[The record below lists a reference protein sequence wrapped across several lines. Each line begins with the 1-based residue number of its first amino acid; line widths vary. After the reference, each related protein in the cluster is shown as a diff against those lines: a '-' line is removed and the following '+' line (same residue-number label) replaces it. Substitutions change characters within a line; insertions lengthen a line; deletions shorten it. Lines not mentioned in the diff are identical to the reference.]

1 MKTRLK
7 VLQLLSGVI
16 LASSLLMTSASALE
30 IPVSQTEQMINGRQ
44 TITQVF
50 EVSPEV
56 DPETL
61 IQEEIVQHGYR
72 FTMTSITKDVVLVE
86 DEKEITQEHS
96 VVVNVANADKARLE
110 ALLSMPA
117 FIDYDEEGYTGKLYP
132 VVNSLAGSE
141 TGRTNHSGYN
151 TVKKT
156 YTFDYNDDSLVP
168 TTSEGYSL
176 SSISWSEGE
185 YLDDSAIPANYVATA
200 TYKKGYSYST
210 VDGWE
215 FTMSYVGDVSFK
227 REDTIRYTL
236 IYTGEEIQPEE
247 EPSFWDKLFGKGGTD
262 DGDKPGTNPA
272 DPSNPGGSTGNK
284 GSSSIPWG
292 QIAGI
297 ILVCAAVGIVT
308 FGAYVLVGFL
318 RNNRVAVYAEDP
330 ISGEYNQMKSVW
342 FKSGDAS
349 ITVDTLAAPS
359 AQNFRVTLKSALA
372 AKLKGKVVTL
382 KAGQNVVK
390 QAIGDAGG
398 TEYTMNIDVAP

>member
-318 RNNRVAVYAEDP
+318 RNNRVAVYAED
-330 ISGEYNQMKSVW
+330 Q
-342 FKSGDAS
+342 
-349 ITVDTLAAPS
+349 
-359 AQNFRVTLKSALA
+359 
-372 AKLKGKVVTL
+372 
-382 KAGQNVVK
+382 
-390 QAIGDAGG
+390 IGRAH
-398 TEYTMNIDVAP
+398 V